1 MLKPAGLIE
10 NMTQWHPHKTVATVV
25 ERDQHFLMVEESIQG
40 RIVYNQPAG
49 HLESGESLSAA
60 AIRETLE
67 ETAWLV
73 KLTGFLGLYQYT
85 SRSEDICYVRTCF
98 IGEPQQHFTE
108 RALDTGVLRAVWM
121 THADVAKRHE
131 QLRSPIVLRVI
142 DDYLSGKRYPLE
154 LVQSLD

>member
-1 MLKPAGLIE
+1 
-10 NMTQWHPHKTVATVV
+10 MTQWHPHKTVATVV

-40 RIVYNQPAG
+40 KIVYNQPAG
-49 HLESGESLSAA
+49 HLEAGESLSQA

-73 KLTGFLGLYQYT
+73 RLTGVLGIYQYT
-85 SRSEDICYVRTCF
+85 SRDEGICYLRTCF
-98 IGEPQQHFTE
+98 IGEPDQHFAE
-108 RALDTGVLRAVWM
+108 RPLDTGVLRAVWM
-121 THADVAKRHE
+121 TQTDIEKRCD

-142 DDYLSGKRYPLE
+142 DDYLAGKHYPLE

>member
-1 MLKPAGLIE
+1 M
-10 NMTQWHPHKTVATVV
+10 QWHPHKTVATVV

-40 RIVYNQPAG
+40 RILYNQPAG
-49 HLESGESLSAA
+49 HLEAGESLSAA

-73 KLTGFLGLYQYT
+73 TLTGFLGLYQYT
-85 SRSEDICYVRTCF
+85 SPSENICYVRTCF
-98 IGEPQQHFTE
+98 IGEPQLHFAD
-108 RALDTGVLRAVWM
+108 RALDTGVLQAVWM
-121 THADVAKRHE
+121 TRAEVEQHRD

-142 DDYLSGKRYPLE
+142 DDYLTGRHYPLE